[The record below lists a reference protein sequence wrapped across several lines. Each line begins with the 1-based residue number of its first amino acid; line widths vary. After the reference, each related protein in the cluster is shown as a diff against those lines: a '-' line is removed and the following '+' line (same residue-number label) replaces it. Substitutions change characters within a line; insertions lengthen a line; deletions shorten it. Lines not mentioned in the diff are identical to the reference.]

1 MSTQPLLIDNVSFAK
16 RNERLAGSLFLADC
30 PRLAEL
36 LGSQASNSSASLTD
50 KSSSQDT
57 SVINFTISGETNAV
71 GQHFLH
77 LTLNATLNT
86 YCQRCLEQMPLDL
99 NLSFDYLIRE
109 IDSGDSDVANVEDN
123 DDYDIQ
129 EPSQA
134 MDLHRLIEDEV
145 IMATPIA
152 PTHETHCAQVAMQS
166 GEKANP
172 FAVLKGLTNHK
183 KL

>member
-1 MSTQPLLIDNVSFAK
+1 MSTQPLLIDNVAFAK
-16 RNERLAGSLFLADC
+16 RSERLTGSLSLADC

-36 LGSQASNSSASLTD
+36 LGSQASNSSAPLTG
-50 KSSSQDT
+50 KNASQDN
-57 SVINFTISGETNAV
+57 SAINFTVNGETNAV

-86 YCQRCLEQMPLDL
+86 YCQRCLEQMPLNL
-99 NLSFDYLIRE
+99 NLSFDYLISE
-109 IDSGDSDVANVEDN
+109 IDAGDSDVAYVEDN

-134 MDLHRLIEDEV
+134 MDLLRLIEDEI

-152 PTHETHCAQVAMQS
+152 PTHEGHCAQGAMQS
-166 GEKANP
+166 GEKPNP
-172 FAVLKGLTNHK
+172 FAVLKGLIK
-183 KL
+183 S

>member
-1 MSTQPLLIDNVSFAK
+1 MSTQPLLIDNVAFAK
-16 RNERLAGSLFLADC
+16 RNERLAGSLSLADC

-36 LGSQASNSSASLTD
+36 LGSQASNSSVSLAD
-50 KSSSQDT
+50 KNSSSDN
-57 SVINFTISGETNAV
+57 SVINFTINGETNAV

-86 YCQRCLEQMPLDL
+86 YCQRCLEQMPLNL
-99 NLSFDYLIRE
+99 NLSFDYLISE
-109 IDSGDSDVANVEDN
+109 IDADDSDVAHVEEN

-134 MDLHRLIEDEV
+134 MDLQRLIEDEV

-152 PTHETHCAQVAMQS
+152 PTHEGHCVQGAMQS
-166 GEKANP
+166 GEKPNP
-172 FAVLKGLTNHK
+172 FAVLKGLIK
-183 KL
+183 S